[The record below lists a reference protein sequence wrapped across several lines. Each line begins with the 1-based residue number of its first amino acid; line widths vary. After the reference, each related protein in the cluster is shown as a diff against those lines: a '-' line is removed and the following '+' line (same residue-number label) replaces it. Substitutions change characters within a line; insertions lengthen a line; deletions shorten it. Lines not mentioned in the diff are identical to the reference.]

1 MRGLNRVT
9 LIGNLGNVPE
19 FQTLEGGICVAKFS
33 LATTE
38 IFKYENGQNHTQTEW
53 HNIVVWRSLADS
65 AAKYLQKGSL
75 VYIEGK
81 IKTRNY
87 EDKDG
92 STTIK
97 SYGVAFEEFINHFP
111 LDAIDEIDEKKII
124 EFCRYLVLERKV
136 SASTQNTA
144 INAIKFYI

>member
-19 FQTLEGGICVAKFS
+19 FQALEGGICVAKFS

-38 IFKYENGQNHTQTEW
+38 IFKDKNGQNHTQTEW
-53 HNIVVWRSLADS
+53 HNIVIWRSLADL

-97 SYGVAFEEFINHFP
+97 SYGVAFEEFINHFL

-124 EFCRYLVLERKV
+124 EFCRYLVL
-136 SASTQNTA
+136 
-144 INAIKFYI
+144 

>member
-19 FQTLEGGICVAKFS
+19 FQTLEGGVSVAKFS
-33 LATTE
+33 LATTK
-38 IFKYENGQNHTQTEW
+38 IFKDKNGQNHSQTDW
-53 HNIVVWRSLADS
+53 HNIVVWRSLADF

-75 VYIEGK
+75 VYVEGK

-92 STTIK
+92 SKRYVTEII
-97 SYGVAFEEFINHFP
+97 VEQLIM
-111 LDAIDEIDEKKII
+111 LDKKPG
-124 EFCRYLVLERKV
+124 EML
-136 SASTQNTA
+136 
-144 INAIKFYI
+144 